1 MIRVF
6 LLHYFRVRDEGLAPQ
21 FAFEEQ
27 RALFM
32 FRSKRG
38 LDDGFCADPSLQKR
52 QRLPQG
58 SGLALHPY
66 NENSTHFGNELLGD
80 GNRRKRSRGFGEDCG
95 AGLAEQR
102 MLHMQQQVQQRDDE
116 IAKLRQM
123 LAQRD
128 AQLADKRRLLDAAV
142 AHCSEL
148 NTAKESVVRAA
159 QDALGQNKIL
169 KRGVAIQVRLL
180 AARFARSSPAPST
193 GLRVCAFACAAK
205 LPGSSPS
212 DPLPATCLPHS
223 KRSWRKATRKS
234 RRWSTEILRLLC
246 TCSLRLAEQVSH
258 HLGWG
263 SDSDDTQ
270 TF

>member
-1 MIRVF
+1 
-6 LLHYFRVRDEGLAPQ
+6 
-21 FAFEEQ
+21 
-27 RALFM
+27 M

-58 SGLALHPY
+58 AGLALHPY

-169 KRGVAIQVRLL
+169 KRGVAIQVRSL

-205 LPGSSPS
+205 LLGSSPS
-212 DPLPATCLPHS
+212 APLACHMFAPQQAKLEESHE
-223 KRSWRKATRKS
+223 KIKALEHRNFA
-234 RRWSTEILRLLC
+234 
-246 TCSLRLAEQVSH
+246 LAV
-258 HLGWG
+258 HLQSAAGG
-263 SDSDDTQ
+263 AGIASPRMG
-270 TF
+270 F